1 MHCHVIALHVPY
13 WPTDHSRATFAPA
26 ARRRLKLRSR
36 GFGGSQLPAVFP
48 GALPAL
54 RLLEISL
61 TGNASGFRPSLPPS
75 WGARPDVL
83 PSLRQL
89 VLQLPLAGPLPPQ
102 WAGGF
107 AGLRMLWL
115 SSEDAAG
122 DGAPG
127 LDSCRRIASTADGQP
142 ARRLPAAWA
151 SGFPALQHLE
161 LNCLSIGGTL
171 PEAWAAGGFPALQTM

>member
-75 WGARPDVL
+75 WGARPAVL